1 VASLAATGLATLGA
15 LRAPL
20 KRCKDAQGGG
30 GVPFWTGAGRNE
42 EILRAPSVCVCE
54 VDDRRVGAGAVLE
67 QRRTRRMPPAFP
79 NPIDLSLSISSLGLL
94 GSPPCR
100 EVADVETPWF
110 RGRGGGVEDLPEL
123 PAPRRYGAPLPLPS
137 SPPRDAPAERDA
149 LEVERGE
156 RTRRFVDSMWQTLE

>member
-1 VASLAATGLATLGA
+1 M
-15 LRAPL
+15 
-20 KRCKDAQGGG
+20 
-30 GVPFWTGAGRNE
+30 
-42 EILRAPSVCVCE
+42 CVCE
-54 VDDRRVGAGAVLE
+54 VDGRRVGAGAVFVGAE
-67 QRRTRRMPPAFP
+67 THETHASRFSQPHR
-79 NPIDLSLSISSLGLL
+79 SLSISSLGLL

-123 PAPRRYGAPLPLPS
+123 PAPRRDGAPLPLPS

-156 RTRRFVDSMWQTLE
+156 RTQRFVDSMWQTLE